1 MKVFPCFLFNYL
13 RSDLDLWYLKF
24 NKHTKYFQ
32 FESSEQTIGRISWQ
46 TNITYKNQSKLF
58 LFQTSLKRN
67 IFGIFWFS
75 LLRVLKDSDC
85 IPARIIK
92 RTLIP
97 FFFDLIK
104 SQIKPINVHMLLLS
118 CSMCLWTSALA
129 VPACSAAI
137 FLLAM
142 FWTISSGCRD
152 RRETS
157 INRYALIV

>member
-1 MKVFPCFLFNYL
+1 M
-13 RSDLDLWYLKF
+13 
-24 NKHTKYFQ
+24 
-32 FESSEQTIGRISWQ
+32 FESSEQTTGWISWQ
-46 TNITYKNQSKLF
+46 KNITYKNQSKLF

-75 LLRVLKDSDC
+75 LLRVLKDCDC

-129 VPACSAAI
+129 VPMLRCNI
-137 FLLAM
+137 FIGNVLDHFIWVSWPAWNIDCFDRLINRQALLCLWIFNEYCLLAWFSFEM
-142 FWTISSGCRD
+142 
-152 RRETS
+152 
-157 INRYALIV
+157 V